1 QRTDHLVGQLLE
13 RRALDRPARE
23 RVLQHAQVKTRLPRL
38 GAKLRDA
45 PDVQAAILRD
55 DDRLGCR
62 QLGRD
67 FRDHRLLLLQIKT
80 QGLPPC
86 SIEKPAT
93 LNQEP
98 CIAFPLRV
106 RRLRGAMFRLRPY
119 GPLRSLTAAVLS
131 NSGPKSSFA

>member
-1 QRTDHLVGQLLE
+1 
-13 RRALDRPARE
+13 
-23 RVLQHAQVKTRLPRL
+23 
-38 GAKLRDA
+38 
-45 PDVQAAILRD
+45 
-55 DDRLGCR
+55 GCR

-131 NSGPKSSFA
+131 NSGPKSSFASLLCRERRRIDLYADPHRARHGKLLQKYALRRRWLGFVQRVD